1 MRKQKQKMKVGI
13 KGWLAELGKTLLYD
27 GAVVLL
33 WVICKLLFRFRVYGR
48 RNIPKDGAILIARHR
63 SYWDVPLIGVALG
76 FRKVHFV
83 ARKTLIKENLIF
95 GFFVKLYA
103 IPIDRENFKP
113 SDFRRIL
120 QAIQGRKLVG
130 IFPEGTTKGAP
141 FPRTGVVRFAERTGQ
156 AILPV
161 NIVPHGPYPP
171 DYPFR
176 FPKVEVRFGRPFT
189 LEELEQALPRG
200 LPREERYRR
209 LSLMLMERI
218 DAVGRG

>member
-1 MRKQKQKMKVGI
+1 MQKVKR
-13 KGWLAELGKTLLYD
+13 WLAELGKTLLYN
-27 GAVVLL
+27 GAVALL
-33 WVICKLLFRFRVYGR
+33 WVICKLLFRLRVYGKE
-48 RNIPKDGAILIARHR
+48 NIPRDGAILIARHR

-76 FRKVHFV
+76 FKRIHFV
-83 ARKTLIKENLIF
+83 ARKTLIKENPIF

-113 SDFRRIL
+113 GDFRRVL
-120 QAIQGRKLVG
+120 QAIQERKLVG

-161 NIVPHGPYPP
+161 NIVPRGPYPP

-176 FPKVEVRFGRPFT
+176 FPRVEVRFGRPFK
-189 LEELEQALPRG
+189 LAELEQALPKG
-200 LPREERYRR
+200 LSREERYRR
-209 LSLMLMERI
+209 LSLMLMEQV

>member
-1 MRKQKQKMKVGI
+1 MGKMR
-13 KGWLAELGKTLLYD
+13 GWLAELGKTLLYNS
-27 GAVVLL
+27 AVALL
-33 WVICKLLFRFRVYGR
+33 WVVCKLLFRLRVYGR
-48 RNIPKDGAILIARHR
+48 KNVPEAGAILVARHR

-76 FRKVHFV
+76 FRRVHFV
-83 ARKTLIKENLIF
+83 ARKTLIEENPIF

-120 QAIQGRKLVG
+120 QAIREDKLVG

-161 NIVPHGPYPP
+161 NIIPHGPYPP

-176 FPKVEVRFGRPFT
+176 FPKVEVRFGHPFT
-189 LEELEQALPRG
+189 LADLERG
-200 LPREERYRR
+200 LTEGLGHDERYRR

-218 DAVGRG
+218 DTVGRRG